1 MGTSRKSCLTKPLCS
16 LVSRATTSTVSSI
29 CVYLLCAFFCASA
42 CARRGFRIATGPEG
56 SPSRPPALPA
66 PEGAKRL
73 YGERDCGIKP
83 NSREAAHRSG
93 ALRGG
98 VAPLGWVTE
107 DRVLCGLQSG
117 KGLLP
122 SRSVVLSCVHNRAR
136 STCKHRKSGFG
147 NFGRGWQ
154 RFWKH
159 PGPVAITR
167 HGETVGYYIPARP
180 SKDAAHV
187 AALRTAA
194 AQLDALLAASGAT
207 EDELVNDFKEARRS
221 RRKVRT

>member
-1 MGTSRKSCLTKPLCS
+1 M
-16 LVSRATTSTVSSI
+16 AT
-29 CVYLLCAFFCASA
+29 C
-42 CARRGFRIATGPEG
+42 PEG

-66 PEGAKRL
+66 PKRAKRL
-73 YGERDCGIKP
+73 YGERACGIEP
-83 NSREAAHRSG
+83 NSREAAPLKRG
-93 ALRGG
+93 VAGG

-107 DRVLCGLQSG
+107 DRVLCGLKSG

-122 SRSVVLSCVHNRAR
+122 PAPVCYHVYTIRAAPMQTQKVGIR
-136 STCKHRKSGFG
+136 EFRERLATFLEAS
-147 NFGRGWQ
+147 
-154 RFWKH
+154 
-159 PGPVAITR
+159 GPVAITR

>member
-1 MGTSRKSCLTKPLCS
+1 M
-16 LVSRATTSTVSSI
+16 
-29 CVYLLCAFFCASA
+29 
-42 CARRGFRIATGPEG
+42 ATGPEG

-83 NSREAAHRSG
+83 NSREAAHRNG

-98 VAPLGWVTE
+98 RSPAGMGDGRPRG
-107 DRVLCGLQSG
+107 LCGLESG

-122 SRSVVLSCVHNRAR
+122 SPSLCYHVY
-136 STCKHRKSGFG
+136 TI
-147 NFGRGWQ
+147 GREHMQTQKVGI
-154 RFWKH
+154 REFRERLATFLEAS
-159 PGPVAITR
+159 GPVAITR

-180 SKDAAHV
+180 SKDATHV

-207 EDELVNDFKEARRS
+207 EDELVTDFKEARRS
-221 RRKVRT
+221 RRKAGT